1 MEQSHQSLLNGSLS
15 VEEWEGEAE
24 AFGKRRNTKQQ
35 QVTVYLSESYAVQAG
50 DNRLEE
56 PSAVAP
62 FHSLVLLRRKVCK
75 D

>member
-1 MEQSHQSLLNGSLS
+1 MEQSLQSLLNGSLS

-24 AFGKRRNTKQQ
+24 AYGKKRNAKQP
-35 QVTVYLSESYAVQAG
+35 QVTEYLSEPYTVQTG

-62 FHSLVLLRRKVCK
+62 FHGLVLLRRKACK